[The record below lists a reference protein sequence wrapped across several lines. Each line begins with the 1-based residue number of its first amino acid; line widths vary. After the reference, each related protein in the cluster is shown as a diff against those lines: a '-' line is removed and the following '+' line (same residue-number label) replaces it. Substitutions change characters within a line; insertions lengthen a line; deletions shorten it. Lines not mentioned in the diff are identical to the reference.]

1 MQAAT
6 FIAGDVVVF
15 AVSAAAQTRHLVCER
30 QSNQIFDASC
40 RNHVTLE
47 SCFGSLSCLE
57 FHDKVASMFSLFE
70 DTDSSNPSNPCLCR
84 SWKRPNAQ

>member
-15 AVSAAAQTRHLVCER
+15 AVSAAAQIRHLVCMQ
-30 QSNQIFDASC
+30 QSIKIFDASC
-40 RNHVTLE
+40 RNHVILE
-47 SCFGSLSCLE
+47 SCLGNLPCLE

-70 DTDSSNPSNPCLCR
+70 DTDSSNPCNPCL
-84 SWKRPNAQ
+84 